1 MNKSISGKQC
11 TFQQCKYPNLELY
24 MIRHELSLREFAR
37 QCGIQPSTMHRIL
50 HGKTDIQKSNIDK
63 ILVETG
69 MSYEVCF
76 KERTWD

>member
-1 MNKSISGKQC
+1 M
-11 TFQQCKYPNLELY
+11 KYPILEQYILQK
-24 MIRHELSLREFAR
+24 ELSLREFAR
-37 QCGIQPSTMHRIL
+37 KCDIQPSTMHRIL

-76 KERTWD
+76 KEKDV